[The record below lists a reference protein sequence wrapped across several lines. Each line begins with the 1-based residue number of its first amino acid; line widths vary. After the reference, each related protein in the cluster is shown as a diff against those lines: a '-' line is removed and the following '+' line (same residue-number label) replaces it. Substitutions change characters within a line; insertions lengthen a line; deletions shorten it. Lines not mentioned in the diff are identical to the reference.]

1 MDTPHY
7 VITTTLGHHD
17 VAEFIVDKFPR
28 EWLAVD
34 PRVKVALLANAGTA
48 SAAEVFTAAL
58 VENGRA
64 ALVGTR
70 WVLLSDVCVV
80 LKDCSAYIVALASP
94 PGLCLLEPMASRSFS
109 MFSNCRMEGSFT

>member
-1 MDTPHY
+1 MY
-7 VITTTLGHHD
+7 ALSGHHD
-17 VAEFIVDKFPR
+17 VAEFVVDKFPR

-64 ALVGTR
+64 AFVGTR
-70 WVLLSDVCVV
+70 LV
-80 LKDCSAYIVALASP
+80 
-94 PGLCLLEPMASRSFS
+94 RS
-109 MFSNCRMEGSFT
+109 